1 MKIFFVIFQVTTTSN
16 TNKVADVIQKQCIN
30 VIPRQIRVKKQAFL
44 ITMIQNV
51 TEFKCK
57 YTGKK

>member
-1 MKIFFVIFQVTTTSN
+1 M
-16 TNKVADVIQKQCIN
+16 ADVIQKQCIN